1 MDAELFASLLPV
13 LLDPT
18 CPTALQADC
27 SVVKEHLPRGEI
39 TEQSR
44 GGDSP
49 EVSALSSESSQ
60 SKVLLCNGLFV

>member
-27 SVVKEHLPRGEI
+27 SVVEEHPPRDKIIEH
-39 TEQSR
+39 SR

-49 EVSALSSESSQ
+49 EVSALSSKSSQ
-60 SKVLLCNGLFV
+60 PKVSLCYGLLV